1 MKKTI
6 LLSLMASS
14 LLAEDDGVFMSVGYQ
29 IGEAAQMVKNTGE
42 IQKVSNAY
50 ENLNNLLT
58 RYNELK
64 QTASSTNSS
73 TAQAVDNLKESASR
87 LKTTPNTANQAVSSA
102 LSSAVAMWQV
112 IASNLANNSLPT
124 DKYNEIN
131 TISQS
136 LQNTLENKNTA
147 NNNITI
153 ENDYEQL
160 LTQASTIISTL
171 QSQCPGIDGGNGK
184 PWGINASG
192 NACNIFGSTFS
203 AINSMINSAKKAA
216 EQARRTAPEGPNQ
229 QSAFNSMINS
239 AKKAAE
245 QARRTAPEGPNQQS
259 AFTDA
264 DFTKN
269 LNQVSSVIN
278 DTISYLKGD
287 NLATIYNTLQKT
299 PDSKGFHS
307 LVSRSSYSYSL
318 NETKY
323 SEFQTTTKE
332 FGHNPFRSVGLINS
346 QSNNGAMN
354 GVGVQLG
361 YKQFFGKN
369 KFFGIR
375 YYAFFDY
382 NHAYIKSNFFN
393 SASNVFTY
401 GAGSDLLLNF
411 INGGSDKNRKVSFG
425 IFGGIA
431 LAGTTWLNNQSA
443 NLKITNSAYSAKINN
458 TNFQFLFNTGLRLQ
472 GIHHGVELG
481 VKIPTINTNYYSFMG
496 AKLAFRRLYSVYFNY
511 VLAY

>member
-1 MKKTI
+1 
-6 LLSLMASS
+6 MASS
-14 LLAEDDGVFMSVGYQ
+14 LLAENDGVFMSVGYQ
-29 IGEAAQMVKNTGE
+29 IGEAVQQVKNTGE

-64 QTASSTNSS
+64 QTASNTNSS
-73 TAQAVDNLKESASR
+73 TAQAIDNLKESASR
-87 LKTTPNTANQAVSSA
+87 LKTTPNSANQAVSSA

-124 DKYNEIN
+124 NKYNEIN
-131 TISQS
+131 AISQL
-136 LQNTLENKNTA
+136 LQNTLNKN
-147 NNNITI
+147 NNLTI
-153 ENDYEQL
+153 GNDYEHL
-160 LTQASTIISTL
+160 LGQASTIINTL

-192 NACNIFGSTFS
+192 NACNIFGNTFS
-203 AINSMINSAKKAA
+203 AITSMIDSAKKAA
-216 EQARRTAPEGPNQ
+216 ADARRTDPSQPQNQ
-229 QSAFNSMINS
+229 QSAFNN
-239 AKKAAE
+239 
-245 QARRTAPEGPNQQS
+245 
-259 AFTDA
+259 A
-264 DFTKN
+264 DFNKN

-287 NLATIYNTLQKT
+287 NLATIYNALQKT

-318 NETKY
+318 NETQY
-323 SEFQTTTKE
+323 SQFQTTTKE

-443 NLKITNSAYSAKINN
+443 NLKTTTSAYSAKINN

-496 AKLAFRRLYSVYFNY
+496 AKLAYRRLYSVYFNY

>member
-6 LLSLMASS
+6 LLSLMVSS
-14 LLAEDDGVFMSVGYQ
+14 LLAENDGAYMSVGYQ

-64 QTASSTNSS
+64 QTASNTNSS
-73 TAQAVDNLKESASR
+73 TAQAIDNLKESASR
-87 LKTTPNTANQAVSSA
+87 LKTTPNTANQAVSQV

-112 IASNLANNSLPT
+112 IASNLANNSLST
-124 DKYNEIN
+124 SEYNKIN
-131 TISQS
+131 AISQS
-136 LQNTLENKNTA
+136 LQNTLENKN
-147 NNNITI
+147 NNLTI
-153 ENDYEQL
+153 ENDYDHL
-160 LTQASTIISTL
+160 LTQASTIINTL
-171 QSQCPGIDGGNGK
+171 QTQCPGIDGGNGK

-192 NACNIFGSTFS
+192 NACAIFGNTFN
-203 AINSMINSAKKAA
+203 AITSMINSAKKAA
-216 EQARRTAPEGPNQ
+216 EESRRTDPENPN
-229 QSAFNSMINS
+229 
-239 AKKAAE
+239 
-245 QARRTAPEGPNQQS
+245 RPS
-259 AFTDA
+259 AFTNA
-264 DFTKN
+264 DFNKN

-318 NETKY
+318 NETQY
-323 SEFQTTTKE
+323 SQFQTTTKE

-346 QSNNGAMN
+346 QINNGAMN

-496 AKLAFRRLYSVYFNY
+496 AKLAYRRLYSVYLNY

>member
-14 LLAEDDGVFMSVGYQ
+14 LFAENDGVFMSVGYQ

-64 QTASSTNSS
+64 QTASNTNSS
-73 TAQAVDNLKESASR
+73 TTQAIDNLKESASR

-102 LSSAVAMWQV
+102 ISSAVGMWQV
-112 IASNLANNSLPT
+112 IASNLANNSLPASEYE
-124 DKYNEIN
+124 KIN
-131 TISQS
+131 AISQL
-136 LQNTLENKNTA
+136 LQNTLENKN
-147 NNNITI
+147 NDLTI
-153 ENDYEQL
+153 GNDYDQL
-160 LTQASTIISTL
+160 LGQANTIISTL

-192 NACNIFGSTFS
+192 NACNIFGNTFNT
-203 AINSMINSAKKAA
+203 INSMIDSAKKAA
-216 EQARRTAPEGPNQ
+216 AESRRTNDPSQGANQ
-229 QSAFNSMINS
+229 QSVFNN
-239 AKKAAE
+239 
-245 QARRTAPEGPNQQS
+245 
-259 AFTDA
+259 A
-264 DFTKN
+264 DFNKN

-278 DTISYLKGD
+278 DTISYLKGE

-299 PDSKGFHS
+299 PGSKGFQG

-318 NETKY
+318 NETQY
-323 SEFQTTTKE
+323 SQFQTTTKE

-346 QSNNGAMN
+346 QSNNGVMN

-411 INGGSDKNRKVSFG
+411 INGGSNQNRKVSFG

-431 LAGTTWLNNQSA
+431 LAGTTMA
-443 NLKITNSAYSAKINN
+443 
-458 TNFQFLFNTGLRLQ
+458 
-472 GIHHGVELG
+472 
-481 VKIPTINTNYYSFMG
+481 
-496 AKLAFRRLYSVYFNY
+496 
-511 VLAY
+511 

>member
-14 LLAEDDGVFMSVGYQ
+14 LFAEDDGAYMSVGYQ

-64 QTASSTNSS
+64 QTASNTDSS
-73 TAQAVDNLKESASR
+73 TTQAIDNLKESAGR

-112 IASNLANNSLPT
+112 IASNLANGTLPT
-124 DKYNEIN
+124 DKYNQIN
-131 TISQS
+131 AISQL
-136 LQNTLENKNTA
+136 LQNTLENKN
-147 NNNITI
+147 NELTI
-153 ENDYEQL
+153 GNDYEHL
-160 LTQASTIISTL
+160 LGQASTIINTL

-192 NACNIFGSTFS
+192 NACNIFGNTFS
-203 AINSMINSAKKAA
+203 AITSMIDSAKKAA
-216 EQARRTAPEGPNQ
+216 AESRRTNDPSQGA
-229 QSAFNSMINS
+229 
-239 AKKAAE
+239 
-245 QARRTAPEGPNQQS
+245 NQQS
-259 AFTDA
+259 AFTNA
-264 DFTKN
+264 DFNKN

-278 DTISYLKGD
+278 DTISYLKGE

-299 PDSKGFHS
+299 PGSKGFQS

-332 FGHNPFRSVGLINS
+332 FGNNPFRSVGLINS

-401 GAGSDLLLNF
+401 GAGSDLLLNL
-411 INGGSDKNRKVSFG
+411 INGGSDKNRKISFG

>member
-14 LLAEDDGVFMSVGYQ
+14 LLAENDGVFMSVGYQ
-29 IGEAAQMVKNTGE
+29 IGEAVQQVKNTGE

-64 QTASSTNSS
+64 QTASNTDSS
-73 TAQAVDNLKESASR
+73 TTQAIDNLKESASR
-87 LKTTPNTANQAVSSA
+87 LKTTPNSANQAVSSA
-102 LSSAVAMWQV
+102 LSSAVGMWQV
-112 IASNLANNSLPT
+112 IASNLANNSLST
-124 DKYNEIN
+124 SEYDKIN
-131 TISQS
+131 AISQL
-136 LQNTLENKNTA
+136 LQNTLNKN
-147 NNNITI
+147 NELTI
-153 ENDYEQL
+153 DNDYDQL
-160 LTQASTIISTL
+160 LTQASAIINTL

-192 NACNIFGSTFS
+192 NACAIFGNTFN
-203 AINSMINSAKKAA
+203 AINSMISSAKKAA
-216 EQARRTAPEGPNQ
+216 AEARRTALESPSQP
-229 QSAFNSMINS
+229 
-239 AKKAAE
+239 
-245 QARRTAPEGPNQQS
+245 S
-259 AFTDA
+259 AFTNA
-264 DFTKN
+264 DFNKN

-299 PDSKGFHS
+299 PDSKGFQS

-318 NETKY
+318 NETQY
-323 SEFQTTTKE
+323 SQFQTTTKE

-346 QSNNGAMN
+346 QINNGAMN

-431 LAGTTWLNNQSA
+431 LAGTTWLNSQLV
-443 NLKITNSAYSAKINN
+443 NLKTTTSIYNAKINN

-496 AKLAFRRLYSVYFNY
+496 AKLAYRRLYSVYFNY

>member
-6 LLSLMASS
+6 LLPLMASS
-14 LLAEDDGVFMSVGYQ
+14 LLAENDGVFMSVGYQ
-29 IGEAAQMVKNTGE
+29 IGEAVQQVKNTGE

-64 QTASSTNSS
+64 QTASNTDSS
-73 TAQAVDNLKESASR
+73 TAQAINNLKESASR
-87 LKTTPNTANQAVSSA
+87 LKTTPNSANQAVSSA

-124 DKYNEIN
+124 SEYEKLKA
-131 TISQS
+131 TSQL
-136 LQNTLENKNTA
+136 LQNTLENKN
-147 NNNITI
+147 NNLTI
-153 ENDYEQL
+153 GNDYEHL
-160 LTQASTIISTL
+160 LGQASTIINTL

-192 NACNIFGSTFS
+192 NACTIFGSTFS
-203 AINSMINSAKKAA
+203 AITSMIDSAKKAA
-216 EQARRTAPEGPNQ
+216 AQSRRNDPENPNQ
-229 QSAFNSMINS
+229 
-239 AKKAAE
+239 
-245 QARRTAPEGPNQQS
+245 PNT
-259 AFTDA
+259 FTDA
-264 DFTKN
+264 DFNKN

-287 NLATIYNTLQKT
+287 NLETIYNTLQKT
-299 PDSKGFHS
+299 PNSKGFHS

-318 NETKY
+318 NQTQY

-411 INGGSDKNRKVSFG
+411 INGGSNQNRKISFG

-431 LAGTTWLNNQSA
+431 LAGTTWLNSQFV
-443 NLKITNSAYSAKINN
+443 NLKTTTSIYNAKINN

-496 AKLAFRRLYSVYFNY
+496 AKLAYRRLYSVYLNY

>member
-14 LLAEDDGVFMSVGYQ
+14 LFAEDDGAYMSVGYQ

-64 QTASSTNSS
+64 QTASNTNSS
-73 TAQAVDNLKESASR
+73 TAQAIDNLKESASR
-87 LKTTPNTANQAVSSA
+87 LKTTPNSTNQAVSSA
-102 LSSAVAMWQV
+102 LSSAVGMWQV
-112 IASNLANNSLPT
+112 IASNLASGTLPT
-124 DKYNEIN
+124 NEYDKIN
-131 TISQS
+131 AISQL
-136 LQNTLENKNTA
+136 LQNTLENKN
-147 NNNITI
+147 NDLKI
-153 ENDYEQL
+153 ENDYEHL
-160 LTQASTIISTL
+160 LTQASTIINTL
-171 QSQCPGIDGGNGK
+171 QTQCPGIDGGNGK

-192 NACNIFGSTFS
+192 NACAIFGNTFN
-203 AINSMINSAKKAA
+203 AINSMIDSAKKAA
-216 EQARRTAPEGPNQ
+216 ADARRTSPENPNQ
-229 QSAFNSMINS
+229 
-239 AKKAAE
+239 
-245 QARRTAPEGPNQQS
+245 PN
-259 AFTDA
+259 AFTNA
-264 DFTKN
+264 DFNKN

-287 NLATIYNTLQKT
+287 NLETIYNTLQKT

-318 NETKY
+318 NETQY
-323 SEFQTTTKE
+323 SQFQTTTKE

-431 LAGTTWLNNQSA
+431 LAGTTWLNSQLV
-443 NLKITNSAYSAKINN
+443 NLKTTTSIYNAKINN

-496 AKLAFRRLYSVYFNY
+496 AKLAYRRLYSVYFNY

>member
-64 QTASSTNSS
+64 QTASNTDSS
-73 TAQAVDNLKESASR
+73 TAQAINNLKESANR
-87 LKTTPNTANQAVSSA
+87 LKTTPNTAKEAVSSA

-112 IASNLANNSLPT
+112 IASNLANGTLPT
-124 DKYNEIN
+124 NEYEKIN

-147 NNNITI
+147 NNDTTI
-153 ENDYEQL
+153 ENDYEHL
-160 LTQASTIISTL
+160 LGQANTIISTL

-192 NACNIFGSTFS
+192 NACNIFGNTFS
-203 AINSMINSAKKAA
+203 AINSMIDSAKKAA
-216 EQARRTAPEGPNQ
+216 EQFRRTDPKHPNQ
-229 QSAFNSMINS
+229 SNTFTNTSFN
-239 AKKAAE
+239 
-245 QARRTAPEGPNQQS
+245 
-259 AFTDA
+259 
-264 DFTKN
+264 KN

-278 DTISYLKGD
+278 DTISYLKGE

-299 PDSKGFHS
+299 PGSKGFQS

-332 FGHNPFRSVGLINS
+332 FGNNPFRSVGLINS

-411 INGGSDKNRKVSFG
+411 INGGSDKNRKISFG

-443 NLKITNSAYSAKINN
+443 NLKITNSDYSAKINN

>member
-29 IGEAAQMVKNTGE
+29 IGEVAQMVKNTGE

-64 QTASSTNSS
+64 QTASRTDSS
-73 TAQAVDNLKESASR
+73 TAQAIDNLKESANR
-87 LKTTPNTANQAVSSA
+87 LKTTPNTANQAVYSV

-112 IASNLANNSLPT
+112 IASNLANGTLPT

-136 LQNTLENKNTA
+136 LQNTLEDKNTA
-147 NNNITI
+147 NNNTTI
-153 ENDYEQL
+153 ENDYEHL
-160 LTQASTIISTL
+160 LGQASTIISTL

-192 NACNIFGSTFS
+192 NACNIFGNTFN
-203 AINSMINSAKKAA
+203 AINSMIDSTKKAA
-216 EQARRTAPEGPNQ
+216 AQSRRTDPSQPNQ
-229 QSAFNSMINS
+229 
-239 AKKAAE
+239 
-245 QARRTAPEGPNQQS
+245 PNT
-259 AFTDA
+259 FTDTN
-264 DFTKN
+264 FNKN

-278 DTISYLKGD
+278 DTISYLKGE
-287 NLATIYNTLQKT
+287 NLETIYNTLQKT
-299 PDSKGFHS
+299 PGSKGFQS

-318 NETKY
+318 NETQY

-332 FGHNPFRSVGLINS
+332 FGNNPFRSVGLINS

-411 INGGSDKNRKVSFG
+411 INGGSDKNRKISFG

-431 LAGTTWLNNQSA
+431 LAGTTWLNSQSA

>member
-14 LLAEDDGVFMSVGYQ
+14 LLAENDGVFMSVGYQ
-29 IGEAAQMVKNTGE
+29 IGEAVQQVKNTGE

-64 QTASSTNSS
+64 QTASNTDSS
-73 TAQAVDNLKESASR
+73 TTQAINNLKESASR
-87 LKTTPNTANQAVSSA
+87 LKTTPNNANQAVSQA

-112 IASNLANNSLPT
+112 IASNLANNSLST
-124 DKYNEIN
+124 SEYDKIN
-131 TISQS
+131 AISQL
-136 LQNTLENKNTA
+136 LQNTLENKN
-147 NNNITI
+147 NNLTI
-153 ENDYEQL
+153 ENDYDQL

-192 NACNIFGSTFS
+192 NACAIFGNTFN
-203 AINSMINSAKKAA
+203 AITSMIDSAKKAA
-216 EQARRTAPEGPNQ
+216 ADARRTAPEAPNQ
-229 QSAFNSMINS
+229 QSAFNN
-239 AKKAAE
+239 
-245 QARRTAPEGPNQQS
+245 
-259 AFTDA
+259 A
-264 DFTKN
+264 DFNKN

-287 NLATIYNTLQKT
+287 NLETIYNTLQKT
-299 PDSKGFHS
+299 PNSKGFQS

-318 NETKY
+318 NETQY
-323 SEFQTTTKE
+323 SQFQTTTKE

-375 YYAFFDY
+375 YYGFFDY
-382 NHAYIKSNFFN
+382 NYAYIKSNFFN

-411 INGGSDKNRKVSFG
+411 INGGSDRNRKVSFG

-431 LAGTTWLNNQSA
+431 LAGTTWLNSQLV
-443 NLKITNSAYSAKINN
+443 NLKTTTSIYNAKINN

-496 AKLAFRRLYSVYFNY
+496 AKLAYRRLYSVYFNY

>member
-64 QTASSTNSS
+64 QTASNTNSS
-73 TAQAVDNLKESASR
+73 TAQAIGNLKESANR

-124 DKYNEIN
+124 SEYDKIK

-147 NNNITI
+147 NNNTTI
-153 ENDYEQL
+153 ENDYDQL
-160 LTQASTIISTL
+160 LTQASTIINTL

-192 NACNIFGSTFS
+192 NACNIFGNTFN
-203 AINSMINSAKKAA
+203 AITSMIDSAKKAA
-216 EQARRTAPEGPNQ
+216 EQFRRTDPNQ
-229 QSAFNSMINS
+229 
-239 AKKAAE
+239 
-245 QARRTAPEGPNQQS
+245 PNT
-259 AFTDA
+259 FTNA
-264 DFTKN
+264 DFNKN

-278 DTISYLKGD
+278 DTISYLKGE

-299 PDSKGFHS
+299 PGSKGFQS

-318 NETKY
+318 NETQY

-332 FGHNPFRSVGLINS
+332 FGNNPFRSVGLINS

-411 INGGSDKNRKVSFG
+411 INGGSDKNRKISFG

-431 LAGTTWLNNQSA
+431 LAGTTWLNSQFV
-443 NLKITNSAYSAKINN
+443 NLKTTTSIYSAKINN

>member
-14 LLAEDDGVFMSVGYQ
+14 LLAENDGVFMSVGYQ
-29 IGEAAQMVKNTGE
+29 IGEAVQQVKNTGE

-64 QTASSTNSS
+64 QTASNTNSS
-73 TAQAVDNLKESASR
+73 TAQAINNLKESASR
-87 LKTTPNTANQAVSSA
+87 LKTTPNSANQAVSSA
-102 LSSAVAMWQV
+102 LSSAVGMWQV
-112 IASNLANNSLPT
+112 IASNLANNSLST
-124 DKYNEIN
+124 SEYNKIN
-131 TISQS
+131 AISQL
-136 LQNTLENKNTA
+136 LQNTLENKN
-147 NNNITI
+147 NDLKI
-153 ENDYEQL
+153 ENDYEHL

-192 NACNIFGSTFS
+192 NACAIFGSTFN
-203 AINSMINSAKKAA
+203 AITSMIDSAKKAA
-216 EQARRTAPEGPNQ
+216 EQFRRTDPSQPQ
-229 QSAFNSMINS
+229 
-239 AKKAAE
+239 
-245 QARRTAPEGPNQQS
+245 NQQS
-259 AFTDA
+259 AFTNA

-318 NETKY
+318 NETQY

-431 LAGTTWLNNQSA
+431 LAGTTWLNNQST

>member
-14 LLAEDDGVFMSVGYQ
+14 LLAENDGVFMSVGYQ
-29 IGEAAQMVKNTGE
+29 IGEAVQMVKNTGE

-64 QTASSTNSS
+64 QTASNTNSS
-73 TAQAVDNLKESASR
+73 TAQAINNLKESASR
-87 LKTTPNTANQAVSSA
+87 LKTTPNSANQAVSSA
-102 LSSAVAMWQV
+102 LSSAVGMWQV
-112 IASNLANNSLPT
+112 VASNLANGTLST
-124 DKYNEIN
+124 SEYDKIN
-131 TISQS
+131 AISQV
-136 LQNTLENKNTA
+136 LQNTLENKN
-147 NNNITI
+147 NELTI
-153 ENDYEQL
+153 GNDYEHL
-160 LTQASTIISTL
+160 LTQASTIITIL

-192 NACNIFGSTFS
+192 NACNIFGNTFN
-203 AINSMINSAKKAA
+203 AITSMIDSAKKAA

-229 QSAFNSMINS
+229 
-239 AKKAAE
+239 
-245 QARRTAPEGPNQQS
+245 PS
-259 AFTDA
+259 AFTNA

-299 PDSKGFHS
+299 PDSKGFQS

-318 NETKY
+318 NETQY
-323 SEFQTTTKE
+323 SQFQTTTKE

-346 QSNNGAMN
+346 QINNGAMN

-411 INGGSDKNRKVSFG
+411 INGGSDKNRKISFG

-431 LAGTTWLNNQSA
+431 LAGTTWLNSQFM
-443 NLKITNSAYSAKINN
+443 NLKTTTSIYNAKINN

-472 GIHHGVELG
+472 GIHHGIELG

-496 AKLAFRRLYSVYFNY
+496 AKLAYRRLYSVYFNY

>member
-6 LLSLMASS
+6 LLSLVASS
-14 LLAEDDGVFMSVGYQ
+14 LFAENDGVFMSVGYQ

-42 IQKVSNAY
+42 IQKLSDTY
-50 ENLNNLLT
+50 ENLDNLLT

-64 QTASSTNSS
+64 QTATNTDSST
-73 TAQAVDNLKESASR
+73 TQAINNLKQSADR

-102 LSSAVAMWQV
+102 LSSAVGMWQV
-112 IASNLANNSLPT
+112 IAPNLANGTLPT
-124 DKYNEIN
+124 NEYNKIN
-131 TISQS
+131 AISQL
-136 LQNTLENKNTA
+136 LQNTLENKN
-147 NNNITI
+147 NELTI
-153 ENDYEQL
+153 GNDYDQL

-171 QSQCPGIDGGNGK
+171 QSQCPGVDGGNGT

-192 NACNIFGSTFS
+192 NACNIFGNTFN
-203 AINSMINSAKKAA
+203 AITSMINSAKEAA
-216 EQARRTAPEGPNQ
+216 AKARRENPENPNQ
-229 QSAFNSMINS
+229 QSTAIN
-239 AKKAAE
+239 
-245 QARRTAPEGPNQQS
+245 
-259 AFTDA
+259 A

-287 NLATIYNTLQKT
+287 NLETIYNTIQKT
-299 PDSKGFHS
+299 PNSKGFQS

-318 NETKY
+318 NETQY
-323 SEFQTTTKE
+323 SQFQTTTKE

-346 QSNNGAMN
+346 QINNGAMN

-411 INGGSDKNRKVSFG
+411 INGGSDRNRKVSFG

-431 LAGTTWLNNQSA
+431 LAGTTWLNSQFM
-443 NLKITNSAYSAKINN
+443 NLKTTTSAYNAKINN

-472 GIHHGVELG
+472 GIHHGIELG
-481 VKIPTINTNYYSFMG
+481 VKIPTINTNYYSFLG
-496 AKLAFRRLYSVYFNY
+496 AKLAYRRLYSVYFNY

>member
-58 RYNELK
+58 RYNKLK
-64 QTASSTNSS
+64 QTASNTDSS
-73 TAQAVDNLKESASR
+73 TAQAIDNLKESASR
-87 LKTTPNTANQAVSSA
+87 LKTTPNSANQAVSSA

-112 IASNLANNSLPT
+112 IASNLANGTLPT

-147 NNNITI
+147 NNNTTI
-153 ENDYEQL
+153 ENDYDQL
-160 LTQASTIISTL
+160 LTQASTIINTL

-192 NACNIFGSTFS
+192 NACNIFGNTFN
-203 AINSMINSAKKAA
+203 AINSMIDSAKKAA
-216 EQARRTAPEGPNQ
+216 AQSRRTDPSQPNQ
-229 QSAFNSMINS
+229 
-239 AKKAAE
+239 
-245 QARRTAPEGPNQQS
+245 PNT
-259 AFTDA
+259 FTDTN
-264 DFTKN
+264 FTKN

-278 DTISYLKGD
+278 DTISYLKGE

-299 PDSKGFHS
+299 PGSKGFQS

-318 NETKY
+318 NETQY

-361 YKQFFGKN
+361 YKQFFGQN

-411 INGGSDKNRKVSFG
+411 INGGSNQNRKISFG

-431 LAGTTWLNNQSA
+431 LAGTTWLNSQFV
-443 NLKITNSAYSAKINN
+443 NLKTTTSIYNAKINN

>member
-6 LLSLMASS
+6 LLSLMVSS

-64 QTASSTNSS
+64 QTASNTNSS
-73 TAQAVDNLKESASR
+73 TAQAIDNLKESANR

-112 IASNLANNSLPT
+112 IASNLANGTLPT
-124 DKYNEIN
+124 SEYEKLKA
-131 TISQS
+131 TSQL
-136 LQNTLENKNTA
+136 LQNTLENKN
-147 NNNITI
+147 NELTI
-153 ENDYEQL
+153 GNDYDQL
-160 LTQASTIISTL
+160 LTQASTIINTL
-171 QSQCPGIDGGNGK
+171 QSQCPKIDGGNGK

-192 NACNIFGSTFS
+192 NACNIFGNTFS
-203 AINSMINSAKKAA
+203 AITSMINSAKKTA
-216 EQARRTAPEGPNQ
+216 EQSRRTDPEKPNQ
-229 QSAFNSMINS
+229 
-239 AKKAAE
+239 
-245 QARRTAPEGPNQQS
+245 PNT
-259 AFTDA
+259 FTDA
-264 DFTKN
+264 DFNKN
-269 LNQVSSVIN
+269 LNQVSSVIEK
-278 DTISYLKGD
+278 TISYLKGE
-287 NLATIYNTLQKT
+287 NLETIYNTLQKT
-299 PDSKGFHS
+299 PGSKGFQS

-318 NETKY
+318 NETQY
-323 SEFQTTTKE
+323 SQFQTTTKE

-411 INGGSDKNRKVSFG
+411 INGGSNQNRKVSFG

-431 LAGTTWLNNQSA
+431 LAGTTWLNSQFM
-443 NLKITNSAYSAKINN
+443 NLKTTTSIYNAKINN

>member
-6 LLSLMASS
+6 LLPLMASS
-14 LLAEDDGVFMSVGYQ
+14 LLAENDGVFMSVGYQ

-73 TAQAVDNLKESASR
+73 TAQAIDNLKESASR
-87 LKTTPNTANQAVSSA
+87 LKTTPNSANQAVSSA
-102 LSSAVAMWQV
+102 LSSAVGMWQV
-112 IASNLANNSLPT
+112 IASNLANNSLSSSEYE
-124 DKYNEIN
+124 KLNA
-131 TISQS
+131 ISQL
-136 LQNTLENKNTA
+136 LQNTLENKN
-147 NNNITI
+147 NNLTI
-153 ENDYEQL
+153 ENDYEHL
-160 LTQASTIISTL
+160 LTQASTIINTL

-192 NACNIFGSTFS
+192 NACAIFGNTFS
-203 AINSMINSAKKAA
+203 AINSMIDSAKKAA
-216 EQARRTAPEGPNQ
+216 AQSRRTDPSQSTNQPN
-229 QSAFNSMINS
+229 
-239 AKKAAE
+239 
-245 QARRTAPEGPNQQS
+245 
-259 AFTDA
+259 AFTNA
-264 DFTKN
+264 DFNKN

-287 NLATIYNTLQKT
+287 NLATIYNTIQKT
-299 PDSKGFHS
+299 PGSKGLQS

-318 NETKY
+318 NETQY
-323 SEFQTTTKE
+323 SQFQTTTKE

-346 QSNNGAMN
+346 QSDNGAMN

-382 NHAYIKSNFFN
+382 NHAYIKSDFFN

-431 LAGTTWLNNQSA
+431 LAGTTWLNSQFV
-443 NLKITNSAYSAKINN
+443 NLKTTTSIYNAKINN

-472 GIHHGVELG
+472 GIHHGIELG

-496 AKLAFRRLYSVYFNY
+496 AKLAYRRLYSVYFNY

>member
-6 LLSLMASS
+6 LLSLMVSS
-14 LLAEDDGVFMSVGYQ
+14 LLAENDGVFMSVGYQ
-29 IGEAAQMVKNTGE
+29 IGEAVQQVKNTGE

-64 QTASSTNSS
+64 QTASNTNSS
-73 TAQAVDNLKESASR
+73 TAQAIDNLKESASR
-87 LKTTPNTANQAVSSA
+87 LKTTPNSANQAVSSA

-112 IASNLANNSLPT
+112 IASNLASGTLPT

-131 TISQS
+131 AISQL
-136 LQNTLENKNTA
+136 LQNTLNKN
-147 NNNITI
+147 NDLTI
-153 ENDYEQL
+153 ANDYDQL
-160 LTQASTIISTL
+160 LTQASTIINTL

-184 PWGINASG
+184 PWGINANG
-192 NACNIFGSTFS
+192 NACNIFGNTFN
-203 AINSMINSAKKAA
+203 AITSMIDSAKKAA
-216 EQARRTAPEGPNQ
+216 AQARRTAPESPNQ
-229 QSAFNSMINS
+229 
-239 AKKAAE
+239 
-245 QARRTAPEGPNQQS
+245 PS
-259 AFTDA
+259 AFTNA

-318 NETKY
+318 NETQY

-425 IFGGIA
+425 IFGGIS

-496 AKLAFRRLYSVYFNY
+496 AKLAYRRLYSVYFNY

>member
-6 LLSLMASS
+6 LLSLMISS
-14 LLAEDDGVFMSVGYQ
+14 LFAEDDGAYMSVGYQ

-64 QTASSTNSS
+64 QTATNTDSS
-73 TAQAVDNLKESASR
+73 TAQAINNLKQSADR

-102 LSSAVAMWQV
+102 LSSAVGMWQV
-112 IASNLANNSLPT
+112 IASNLANGTLST
-124 DKYNEIN
+124 SEYDKIN
-131 TISQS
+131 AISQL
-136 LQNTLENKNTA
+136 LQNTLENKN
-147 NNNITI
+147 NDLTI
-153 ENDYEQL
+153 GNDYEHL
-160 LTQASTIISTL
+160 LSQASTIITTL
-171 QSQCPGIDGGNGK
+171 QSQCPGVDGGNGT

-192 NACNIFGSTFS
+192 NACNIFGNTFN
-203 AINSMINSAKKAA
+203 AINSMINSAKEAA
-216 EQARRTAPEGPNQ
+216 AKARRNNPENPNQ
-229 QSAFNSMINS
+229 QSAAIN
-239 AKKAAE
+239 
-245 QARRTAPEGPNQQS
+245 
-259 AFTDA
+259 A

-287 NLATIYNTLQKT
+287 NLETIYNTIQKT
-299 PDSKGFHS
+299 PNSKGFQS

-318 NETKY
+318 NETQY
-323 SEFQTTTKE
+323 SQFQTTTKE

-375 YYAFFDY
+375 YYGFFDY
-382 NHAYIKSNFFN
+382 NYAYIKSNFFN

-411 INGGSDKNRKVSFG
+411 INGGSDRNRKVSFG

-472 GIHHGVELG
+472 GIHHGIELG

-496 AKLAFRRLYSVYFNY
+496 AKLAYRRLYSLYLNY

>member
-14 LLAEDDGVFMSVGYQ
+14 LLAENDGVFMSVGYQ

-64 QTASSTNSS
+64 QTASNTNSS
-73 TAQAVDNLKESASR
+73 TAQAINNLKESANR
-87 LKTTPNTANQAVSSA
+87 LKTTPNSANQAVSSA

-112 IASNLANNSLPT
+112 IASNLASGTLPT
-124 DKYNEIN
+124 SEYEKLKA
-131 TISQS
+131 TSQL

-147 NNNITI
+147 NNNTTI
-153 ENDYEQL
+153 ENDYEYL
-160 LTQASTIISTL
+160 LTQASTIINTL

-192 NACNIFGSTFS
+192 NACNIFGNTFS
-203 AINSMINSAKKAA
+203 AITSMIDSAKKAA
-216 EQARRTAPEGPNQ
+216 EQSRRTDPNQ
-229 QSAFNSMINS
+229 
-239 AKKAAE
+239 
-245 QARRTAPEGPNQQS
+245 PNT
-259 AFTDA
+259 FTDA
-264 DFTKN
+264 DFNKN

-278 DTISYLKGD
+278 DTISYLKGE

-299 PDSKGFHS
+299 PGSKGFQS

-318 NETKY
+318 NETQY

-332 FGHNPFRSVGLINS
+332 FGNNPFRSVGLINS

-411 INGGSDKNRKVSFG
+411 INGGSNQNRKISFG

-431 LAGTTWLNNQSA
+431 LAGTTWLNSQFV
-443 NLKITNSAYSAKINN
+443 NLKTTTSIYNAKINN

-496 AKLAFRRLYSVYFNY
+496 AKLAYRRLYSVYFNY

>member
-14 LLAEDDGVFMSVGYQ
+14 LFAEDDGTFMSVGYQ

-64 QTASSTNSS
+64 QTASNTDSS
-73 TAQAVDNLKESASR
+73 TAQAIDNLKESASR

-102 LSSAVAMWQV
+102 LSSAVGMWQV
-112 IASNLANNSLPT
+112 IASNLASGTLPT
-124 DKYNEIN
+124 DKYNQIN
-131 TISQS
+131 AISQL
-136 LQNTLENKNTA
+136 LQNTLNKN
-147 NNNITI
+147 NELKI
-153 ENDYEQL
+153 ENDYDQL
-160 LTQASTIISTL
+160 LTQASTIINTL

-203 AINSMINSAKKAA
+203 AITSMIDSAKKAA
-216 EQARRTAPEGPNQ
+216 AEARRTDPESPNQ
-229 QSAFNSMINS
+229 
-239 AKKAAE
+239 
-245 QARRTAPEGPNQQS
+245 PS
-259 AFTDA
+259 AFTNA
-264 DFTKN
+264 DFNKN

-287 NLATIYNTLQKT
+287 NLETIYNTIQKT
-299 PDSKGFHS
+299 PNSKGFQS

-318 NETKY
+318 NETQY
-323 SEFQTTTKE
+323 SQFQTTTKE

-375 YYAFFDY
+375 YYGFFDY
-382 NHAYIKSNFFN
+382 NYAYIKSNFFN

-472 GIHHGVELG
+472 GIHHGIELG

-496 AKLAFRRLYSVYFNY
+496 AKLAYRRLYSLYLNY

>member
-6 LLSLMASS
+6 LLSLMVSS

-29 IGEAAQMVKNTGE
+29 IGEAVQQVKNTGE

-64 QTASSTNSS
+64 QTASNTDSS
-73 TAQAVDNLKESASR
+73 TAQAIDNLKESANR
-87 LKTTPNTANQAVSSA
+87 LKTTPNSANQAVSSA

-112 IASNLANNSLPT
+112 IASNLASGTLPT
-124 DKYNEIN
+124 NKYNEIN
-131 TISQS
+131 AISQL
-136 LQNTLENKNTA
+136 LQNTLENKN
-147 NNNITI
+147 NDLTI
-153 ENDYEQL
+153 GNDYEHL
-160 LTQASTIISTL
+160 LGQASTIINTL

-192 NACNIFGSTFS
+192 NACNIFGNTFS
-203 AINSMINSAKKAA
+203 AITSMIDSAKKAA
-216 EQARRTAPEGPNQ
+216 AEARRT
-229 QSAFNSMINS
+229 S
-239 AKKAAE
+239 
-245 QARRTAPEGPNQQS
+245 PEGPNQQS

-299 PDSKGFHS
+299 PGSKGFQS

-318 NETKY
+318 NETQY

-332 FGHNPFRSVGLINS
+332 FGNNPFRSVGLINS
-346 QSNNGAMN
+346 QINNGAMN

-411 INGGSDKNRKVSFG
+411 INGGSDKNRKISFG

-431 LAGTTWLNNQSA
+431 LAGTT
-443 NLKITNSAYSAKINN
+443 
-458 TNFQFLFNTGLRLQ
+458 
-472 GIHHGVELG
+472 
-481 VKIPTINTNYYSFMG
+481 
-496 AKLAFRRLYSVYFNY
+496 
-511 VLAY
+511 

>member
-6 LLSLMASS
+6 LLSLMISS
-14 LLAEDDGVFMSVGYQ
+14 LFAEDDGAYMSVGYQ

-64 QTASSTNSS
+64 QTDTNTNSS
-73 TAQAVDNLKESASR
+73 TAQAIDNLKESASR

-102 LSSAVAMWQV
+102 LSSAVGMWQV
-112 IASNLANNSLPT
+112 IASNLASGTLPT

-131 TISQS
+131 AISQL
-136 LQNTLENKNTA
+136 LQNTLENKN
-147 NNNITI
+147 NDLKV
-153 ENDYEQL
+153 ENDYEHL
-160 LTQASTIISTL
+160 LTQASTIINTL

-192 NACNIFGSTFS
+192 NACTIFGNTFS
-203 AINSMINSAKKAA
+203 AITSMIDSAKKAA
-216 EQARRTAPEGPNQ
+216 ADARRTDPENPNQ
-229 QSAFNSMINS
+229 QN
-239 AKKAAE
+239 
-245 QARRTAPEGPNQQS
+245 
-259 AFTDA
+259 AFTNA
-264 DFTKN
+264 DFNKN

-287 NLATIYNTLQKT
+287 NLATIYNTIQKT
-299 PDSKGFHS
+299 PNSKGFQS

-318 NETKY
+318 NETQY
-323 SEFQTTTKE
+323 SQFQTTTKE

-375 YYAFFDY
+375 YYGFFDY
-382 NHAYIKSNFFN
+382 NYAYIKSNFFN

-443 NLKITNSAYSAKINN
+443 NLKTTTSIYNAKINN

>member
-14 LLAEDDGVFMSVGYQ
+14 LLAENDGVFMSVGYQ
-29 IGEAAQMVKNTGE
+29 IGEAVQQVKNTGE

-64 QTASSTNSS
+64 QTATNTDSS
-73 TAQAVDNLKESASR
+73 TAQAIDNLKESASR

-102 LSSAVAMWQV
+102 LSSAVGMWQV
-112 IASNLANNSLPT
+112 IASNLANNSLST
-124 DKYNEIN
+124 SEYDKIN
-131 TISQS
+131 AISQL
-136 LQNTLENKNTA
+136 LQNTLENKN
-147 NNNITI
+147 NDLKV
-153 ENDYEQL
+153 ENDYEHL
-160 LTQASTIISTL
+160 LGQASTIINTL

-192 NACNIFGSTFS
+192 NACNIFGNTFS
-203 AINSMINSAKKAA
+203 AITSMIDSAKEAA
-216 EQARRTAPEGPNQ
+216 KQARRTSPENPNQ
-229 QSAFNSMINS
+229 QN
-239 AKKAAE
+239 
-245 QARRTAPEGPNQQS
+245 
-259 AFTDA
+259 AFTNA
-264 DFTKN
+264 DFNKN

-287 NLATIYNTLQKT
+287 NLETIYNTLQKT

-318 NETKY
+318 NETQY
-323 SEFQTTTKE
+323 SQFQTTTKE

-346 QSNNGAMN
+346 QINNGAMN

-431 LAGTTWLNNQSA
+431 LAGTTWLNSQLV
-443 NLKITNSAYSAKINN
+443 NLKTTTSIYNAKINN

-496 AKLAFRRLYSVYFNY
+496 AKLAYRRLYSVYFNY

>member
-64 QTASSTNSS
+64 QTASNTDSS
-73 TAQAVDNLKESASR
+73 TAQAINNLKESANR

-102 LSSAVAMWQV
+102 LSSAVGMWQV
-112 IASNLANNSLPT
+112 IASNLANGTLSASE
-124 DKYNEIN
+124 YNKIN
-131 TISQS
+131 TISQL
-136 LQNTLENKNTA
+136 LQNTLKNENNEL
-147 NNNITI
+147 TI
-153 ENDYEQL
+153 GNDYDHL
-160 LTQASTIISTL
+160 LGQAKTIISTL

-192 NACNIFGSTFS
+192 NACNIFGNTFS
-203 AINSMINSAKKAA
+203 AITSMINSAKEAA
-216 EQARRTAPEGPNQ
+216 AQFRRTDPSQPKNK
-229 QSAFNSMINS
+229 QSAFNN
-239 AKKAAE
+239 
-245 QARRTAPEGPNQQS
+245 
-259 AFTDA
+259 A
-264 DFTKN
+264 DFNKN

-278 DTISYLKGD
+278 DTISYLKGE

-299 PDSKGFHS
+299 PGSKGFQS

-318 NETKY
+318 NETQY

-411 INGGSDKNRKVSFG
+411 INGGSDKNRKISFG

-431 LAGTTWLNNQSA
+431 LAGTTWLNSQSA

>member
-14 LLAEDDGVFMSVGYQ
+14 LLAENDGVFMSVGYQ
-29 IGEAAQMVKNTGE
+29 IGEAVQQVKNTGE

-64 QTASSTNSS
+64 QTASNTNSS
-73 TAQAVDNLKESASR
+73 TTQAIDNLKESASR
-87 LKTTPNTANQAVSSA
+87 LKTTPNSTNQAVSSA
-102 LSSAVAMWQV
+102 LSSAVGMWQV
-112 IASNLANNSLPT
+112 IASNLANGTLPT
-124 DKYNEIN
+124 DKYNQIN
-131 TISQS
+131 AISQL
-136 LQNTLENKNTA
+136 LQNTLENKN
-147 NNNITI
+147 NELTI
-153 ENDYEQL
+153 GNDYEQL
-160 LTQASTIISTL
+160 LTQASTIINTL

-192 NACNIFGSTFS
+192 NACAIFGNTFN
-203 AINSMINSAKKAA
+203 AINSMIDSAKKAA
-216 EQARRTAPEGPNQ
+216 AEARRTSPEGPNQ
-229 QSAFNSMINS
+229 QN
-239 AKKAAE
+239 
-245 QARRTAPEGPNQQS
+245 
-259 AFTDA
+259 AFTNA
-264 DFTKN
+264 DFTNN

-318 NETKY
+318 NETQY
-323 SEFQTTTKE
+323 SQFQTTTKE

-431 LAGTTWLNNQSA
+431 LAGTTWLNSQLV
-443 NLKITNSAYSAKINN
+443 NLKTTTSIYNAKINN

>member
-6 LLSLMASS
+6 LLPLMASS
-14 LLAEDDGVFMSVGYQ
+14 LLAENDGVFMSVGYQ
-29 IGEAAQMVKNTGE
+29 IGEAVQMVKNTGE

-64 QTASSTNSS
+64 QTASNTDSS
-73 TAQAVDNLKESASR
+73 TAQAIDNLKESASR
-87 LKTTPNTANQAVSSA
+87 LKTTPNSANQAVSSA
-102 LSSAVAMWQV
+102 LSSAVGMWQV
-112 IASNLANNSLPT
+112 VASNLANNSLPT
-124 DKYNEIN
+124 SEYNQIN
-131 TISQS
+131 AISQL
-136 LQNTLENKNTA
+136 LQNTLENKN
-147 NNNITI
+147 NDLKI
-153 ENDYEQL
+153 ENDYDQL

-192 NACNIFGSTFS
+192 NACNIFGNTFN

-216 EQARRTAPEGPNQ
+216 AQARRTNPESPNQ
-229 QSAFNSMINS
+229 QN
-239 AKKAAE
+239 
-245 QARRTAPEGPNQQS
+245 
-259 AFTDA
+259 AFTNA
-264 DFTKN
+264 DFNKN

-299 PDSKGFHS
+299 PDSKGFQS
-307 LVSRSSYSYSL
+307 LVSRSSYSYSI
-318 NETKY
+318 NETQY
-323 SEFQTTTKE
+323 SQFQTTTKE

-431 LAGTTWLNNQSA
+431 LAGTTWLNSQLV
-443 NLKITNSAYSAKINN
+443 NLKTTTSIYNAKINN

-496 AKLAFRRLYSVYFNY
+496 AKLAYRRLYSLYLNY

>member
-6 LLSLMASS
+6 LLSLMASF
-14 LLAEDDGVFMSVGYQ
+14 LLAEDDGVFMSMGYQ

-64 QTASSTNSS
+64 QTASNTDSS
-73 TAQAVDNLKESASR
+73 TAQAIDNLKESASR

-112 IASNLANNSLPT
+112 IASNLANGTLPT
-124 DKYNEIN
+124 DEYNKIN
-131 TISQS
+131 TISQL

-147 NNNITI
+147 NNNTTI
-153 ENDYEQL
+153 ENDYDQL
-160 LTQASTIISTL
+160 LTQASTIINTL

-192 NACNIFGSTFS
+192 NACNIFGNTFN
-203 AINSMINSAKKAA
+203 AITSMIDSARKAA
-216 EQARRTAPEGPNQ
+216 AQFRRTDPSQDTNQPN
-229 QSAFNSMINS
+229 
-239 AKKAAE
+239 
-245 QARRTAPEGPNQQS
+245 T
-259 AFTDA
+259 FTDA
-264 DFTKN
+264 DFNKN

-278 DTISYLKGD
+278 DTISYLKGE

-299 PDSKGFHS
+299 PGSKGFQS

-318 NETKY
+318 NETQY

-332 FGHNPFRSVGLINS
+332 FGNNPFRSVGLINS

-401 GAGSDLLLNF
+401 GVGSDLLLNL
-411 INGGSDKNRKVSFG
+411 INGGSNQNRKISFG

-431 LAGTTWLNNQSA
+431 LAGTTWLNSQFV
-443 NLKITNSAYSAKINN
+443 NLKTTTSIYNAKINN

>member
-64 QTASSTNSS
+64 QTASNTNSS
-73 TAQAVDNLKESASR
+73 TAQAIDNLKESASR
-87 LKTTPNTANQAVSSA
+87 LKMTPNSANQAVSSA
-102 LSSAVAMWQV
+102 LSSAVGMWQV
-112 IASNLANNSLPT
+112 IASNLANGTLPT
-124 DKYNEIN
+124 NKYNEIN
-131 TISQS
+131 AISQL
-136 LQNTLENKNTA
+136 LQNTLENKN
-147 NNNITI
+147 NDLDLKI
-153 ENDYEQL
+153 ENDYEHL
-160 LTQASTIISTL
+160 LTQASTIINTL
-171 QSQCPGIDGGNGK
+171 QSQCPRIDGGNGK

-192 NACNIFGSTFS
+192 NACNIFGNTFN
-203 AINSMINSAKKAA
+203 AINSMIDSAKKAA
-216 EQARRTAPEGPNQ
+216 KQFRRTDPSQGTNQ
-229 QSAFNSMINS
+229 NHQNASPVIDDN
-239 AKKAAE
+239 
-245 QARRTAPEGPNQQS
+245 
-259 AFTDA
+259 
-264 DFTKN
+264 FTKN

-278 DTISYLKGD
+278 DTISYLKGE

-299 PDSKGFHS
+299 PGSKRFQS

-318 NETKY
+318 NETQY

-411 INGGSDKNRKVSFG
+411 INGGSDKNRKISFG

>member
-6 LLSLMASS
+6 LLSLMVSP
-14 LLAEDDGVFMSVGYQ
+14 LLAENDGVFMSVGYQ

-42 IQKVSNAY
+42 IQKISNAY

-64 QTASSTNSS
+64 QTASNADSS
-73 TAQAVDNLKESASR
+73 TAQAINNLKESASR

-102 LSSAVAMWQV
+102 LSSAVGMWQV

-131 TISQS
+131 AISQL
-136 LQNTLENKNTA
+136 LQNTLENKN
-147 NNNITI
+147 NNLTI
-153 ENDYEQL
+153 GNDYDHL

-192 NACNIFGSTFS
+192 NACNIFGNTFS
-203 AINSMINSAKKAA
+203 AINSMIDSAKKAA
-216 EQARRTAPEGPNQ
+216 EQFRRTDPSQDTNQ
-229 QSAFNSMINS
+229 NHQNASPVIDDN
-239 AKKAAE
+239 
-245 QARRTAPEGPNQQS
+245 
-259 AFTDA
+259 
-264 DFTKN
+264 FTKN

-299 PDSKGFHS
+299 PNSKGFHS

-318 NETKY
+318 NETQY

-431 LAGTTWLNNQSA
+431 LAGTTWLNSQLV
-443 NLKITNSAYSAKINN
+443 NLKTTTSIYNAKINN

-496 AKLAFRRLYSVYFNY
+496 AKLAYRRLYSVYFNY

>member
-1 MKKTI
+1 
-6 LLSLMASS
+6 
-14 LLAEDDGVFMSVGYQ
+14 MSVGYQ

-64 QTASSTNSS
+64 QTASNTNSS
-73 TAQAVDNLKESASR
+73 TAQAIDNLKESASR
-87 LKTTPNTANQAVSSA
+87 LKTTPNSANQAVSSA

-112 IASNLANNSLPT
+112 IASNLAKNSLST
-124 DKYNEIN
+124 SEYEKLKA
-131 TISQS
+131 TSQL
-136 LQNTLENKNTA
+136 LQNTLENKN
-147 NNNITI
+147 NNLTI
-153 ENDYEQL
+153 GNDYEHL

-171 QSQCPGIDGGNGK
+171 QSQCPGIDEGNGK

-192 NACNIFGSTFS
+192 NACAIFGNTFS
-203 AINSMINSAKKAA
+203 AITSMIDSAKKAA

-229 QSAFNSMINS
+229 
-239 AKKAAE
+239 
-245 QARRTAPEGPNQQS
+245 PS
-259 AFTDA
+259 AFTNA

-287 NLATIYNTLQKT
+287 NLETIYNTLQKT
-299 PDSKGFHS
+299 PGSKGLQS

-318 NETKY
+318 NETQY
-323 SEFQTTTKE
+323 SQFQTTTKE

-346 QSNNGAMN
+346 QSDNGAMN

-382 NHAYIKSNFFN
+382 NHAYIKSNLFN

-431 LAGTTWLNNQSA
+431 LAGTTWLNSQFM
-443 NLKITNSAYSAKINN
+443 NLKTTTSIYNAKINN

-496 AKLAFRRLYSVYFNY
+496 AKLAYRRLYSVYFNY

>member
-14 LLAEDDGVFMSVGYQ
+14 LFAEDDGTYMSVGYQ

-64 QTASSTNSS
+64 QTASNTDSS
-73 TAQAVDNLKESASR
+73 TAQAIDNLKESASR
-87 LKTTPNTANQAVSSA
+87 LKTTPNSANQAVSQA
-102 LSSAVAMWQV
+102 LSSAVGMWQV
-112 IASNLANNSLPT
+112 IASNLANNSLST
-124 DKYNEIN
+124 SEYNKIN
-131 TISQS
+131 AISQL
-136 LQNTLENKNTA
+136 LQNTLENKN
-147 NNNITI
+147 NELTI
-153 ENDYEQL
+153 GNDYEHL
-160 LTQASTIISTL
+160 LGQASTIINTL
-171 QSQCPGIDGGNGK
+171 QTQCPGIDGGNGK

-192 NACNIFGSTFS
+192 NACAIFGNTFN
-203 AINSMINSAKKAA
+203 AINSMIDSAKKAA
-216 EQARRTAPEGPNQ
+216 EQARRTSPESPNQ
-229 QSAFNSMINS
+229 QSM
-239 AKKAAE
+239 
-245 QARRTAPEGPNQQS
+245 
-259 AFTDA
+259 FTNA

-287 NLATIYNTLQKT
+287 NLETIYNTIQKT
-299 PDSKGFHS
+299 PNSKGFHS

-318 NETKY
+318 NETQY
-323 SEFQTTTKE
+323 SQFQTTTKE

-375 YYAFFDY
+375 YYGFFDY
-382 NHAYIKSNFFN
+382 NYAYIKSNFFN

-472 GIHHGVELG
+472 GIHHGIELG

-496 AKLAFRRLYSVYFNY
+496 AKLAYRRLYSLYLNY

>member
-6 LLSLMASS
+6 LLSLIVSS
-14 LLAEDDGVFMSVGYQ
+14 LLAENDGVFMSVGYQ
-29 IGEAAQMVKNTGE
+29 IGEAVQQVKNTGE

-64 QTASSTNSS
+64 QTASNTDSS
-73 TAQAVDNLKESASR
+73 TAQAIDNLKESASR
-87 LKTTPNTANQAVSSA
+87 LKTTPNSTNQAVSSA

-112 IASNLANNSLPT
+112 VASNLANNSLPT
-124 DKYNEIN
+124 SEYNQIN
-131 TISQS
+131 AISQL
-136 LQNTLENKNTA
+136 LQNTLENKN
-147 NNNITI
+147 NDLKI
-153 ENDYEQL
+153 ENDYDQL

-192 NACNIFGSTFS
+192 NACNIFGNTFN

-216 EQARRTAPEGPNQ
+216 AQARRTNPESPNQ
-229 QSAFNSMINS
+229 QN
-239 AKKAAE
+239 
-245 QARRTAPEGPNQQS
+245 

-264 DFTKN
+264 DFNKN

-299 PDSKGFHS
+299 PDSKGFQS
-307 LVSRSSYSYSL
+307 LVSRSSYSYSI
-318 NETKY
+318 NETQY
-323 SEFQTTTKE
+323 SQFQTTTKE

-431 LAGTTWLNNQSA
+431 LAGTTWLNSQLV
-443 NLKITNSAYSAKINN
+443 NLKTTTSIYNAKINN

-496 AKLAFRRLYSVYFNY
+496 AKLAYRRLYSVYFNY

>member
-6 LLSLMASS
+6 LLSLMVSS
-14 LLAEDDGVFMSVGYQ
+14 LLAENDGVFMSVGYQ
-29 IGEAAQMVKNTGE
+29 IGEAVQQVKNTGE

-64 QTASSTNSS
+64 QTASNTNSS
-73 TAQAVDNLKESASR
+73 TAQAIDNLKESASR
-87 LKTTPNTANQAVSSA
+87 LKTTPNSANQAVSSA
-102 LSSAVAMWQV
+102 LSSAVGMWQV
-112 IASNLANNSLPT
+112 IASNLASGTLST
-124 DKYNEIN
+124 SEYDKIN
-131 TISQS
+131 AISQL
-136 LQNTLENKNTA
+136 LQNTLENKN
-147 NNNITI
+147 NDLKI
-153 ENDYEQL
+153 ENDYDQL

-192 NACNIFGSTFS
+192 NACAIFGNTFS
-203 AINSMINSAKKAA
+203 AITSMIDSAKEAA
-216 EQARRTAPEGPNQ
+216 KQARRTDPENPNQ
-229 QSAFNSMINS
+229 
-239 AKKAAE
+239 
-245 QARRTAPEGPNQQS
+245 PN
-259 AFTDA
+259 AFTNA
-264 DFTKN
+264 DFNKN

-318 NETKY
+318 NETQY
-323 SEFQTTTKE
+323 SQFQTTTKE

-346 QSNNGAMN
+346 QINNGAMN

-431 LAGTTWLNNQSA
+431 LAGTTWLNSQLV
-443 NLKITNSAYSAKINN
+443 NLKTTTSIYNAKINN

>member
-1 MKKTI
+1 
-6 LLSLMASS
+6 
-14 LLAEDDGVFMSVGYQ
+14 
-29 IGEAAQMVKNTGE
+29 
-42 IQKVSNAY
+42 
-50 ENLNNLLT
+50 
-58 RYNELK
+58 
-64 QTASSTNSS
+64 
-73 TAQAVDNLKESASR
+73 
-87 LKTTPNTANQAVSSA
+87 
-102 LSSAVAMWQV
+102 MWQV
-112 IASNLANNSLPT
+112 IASNLASGTLPA
-124 DKYNEIN
+124 NEYEKLKA
-131 TISQS
+131 TSQL
-136 LQNTLENKNTA
+136 LQNTLENKN
-147 NNNITI
+147 NNLTI
-153 ENDYEQL
+153 GNDYKHL
-160 LTQASTIISTL
+160 LTQASTIITTL

-192 NACNIFGSTFS
+192 NACNIFGNTFN
-203 AINSMINSAKKAA
+203 AINSMIDSAKKAA
-216 EQARRTAPEGPNQ
+216 EQFRRTDPSQPNQ
-229 QSAFNSMINS
+229 NHQNASPVIDDN
-239 AKKAAE
+239 
-245 QARRTAPEGPNQQS
+245 
-259 AFTDA
+259 
-264 DFTKN
+264 FTKN

-278 DTISYLKGD
+278 DTISYLKGE

-299 PDSKGFHS
+299 PDSKGFQS

-318 NETKY
+318 NETQY

-332 FGHNPFRSVGLINS
+332 FGLNPFRSVGLINS

-361 YKQFFGKN
+361 YKQFFGQN

-411 INGGSDKNRKVSFG
+411 INGGSDKNRKISFG

-431 LAGTTWLNNQSA
+431 LAGTTWLNSQFV
-443 NLKITNSAYSAKINN
+443 NLKTTTSIYNAKINN

>member
-6 LLSLMASS
+6 LLSLMVSP
-14 LLAEDDGVFMSVGYQ
+14 LLAENDGVFMSVGYQ
-29 IGEAAQMVKNTGE
+29 IGEAVQQVKNTGE

-64 QTASSTNSS
+64 QTASSTDSS
-73 TAQAVDNLKESASR
+73 TAQAIDNLKESASR
-87 LKTTPNTANQAVSSA
+87 LKTTPNNANQAVSSA
-102 LSSAVAMWQV
+102 LSSAVGMWQV
-112 IASNLANNSLPT
+112 IASNLANNSLST
-124 DKYNEIN
+124 SEYEKLKA
-131 TISQS
+131 TSQL
-136 LQNTLENKNTA
+136 LQNTLENKS
-147 NNNITI
+147 NNLTI

-160 LTQASTIISTL
+160 LTQAKTIISTL
-171 QSQCPGIDGGNGK
+171 QSQCPSVDGGNGK

-192 NACNIFGSTFS
+192 NACNIFGNTFN
-203 AINSMINSAKKAA
+203 AINSMIDSAKKAA
-216 EQARRTAPEGPNQ
+216 AQFRRTDPSQGANQ
-229 QSAFNSMINS
+229 P
-239 AKKAAE
+239 
-245 QARRTAPEGPNQQS
+245 R

-264 DFTKN
+264 DFNKN

-299 PDSKGFHS
+299 PGSKGLQS

-318 NETKY
+318 NETQY
-323 SEFQTTTKE
+323 SQFQTTTKE
-332 FGHNPFRSVGLINS
+332 FGNNPFRSVGLINS
-346 QSNNGAMN
+346 QINNGAMN

-431 LAGTTWLNNQSA
+431 LAGTTWLNSQFV
-443 NLKITNSAYSAKINN
+443 NLKTTTSIYNAKINN

-496 AKLAFRRLYSVYFNY
+496 AKLAYRRLYSVYFNY

>member
-14 LLAEDDGVFMSVGYQ
+14 LLAEDDGAYMSVGYQ

-64 QTASSTNSS
+64 QTASNTDSS
-73 TAQAVDNLKESASR
+73 TAQAIDNLKESASR

-102 LSSAVAMWQV
+102 LSSAVGMWQV
-112 IASNLANNSLPT
+112 IASNLANNSLST
-124 DKYNEIN
+124 SEYGKIN
-131 TISQS
+131 AISQL
-136 LQNTLENKNTA
+136 LQNTLENKN
-147 NNNITI
+147 NELTI
-153 ENDYEQL
+153 GNDYEHL
-160 LTQASTIISTL
+160 LTQASTIINTL

-192 NACNIFGSTFS
+192 NACNIFGSTFN
-203 AINSMINSAKKAA
+203 AITSMIDSAKKAA
-216 EQARRTAPEGPNQ
+216 AEARRTAPEGPNQ
-229 QSAFNSMINS
+229 QN
-239 AKKAAE
+239 
-245 QARRTAPEGPNQQS
+245 
-259 AFTDA
+259 AFTNA
-264 DFTKN
+264 DFNKN
-269 LNQVSSVIN
+269 LDQVSSVIN

-287 NLATIYNTLQKT
+287 NLETIYNTIQKT
-299 PDSKGFHS
+299 PNSKGFQS

-318 NETKY
+318 NETQY
-323 SEFQTTTKE
+323 SQFQTTTKE

-375 YYAFFDY
+375 YYGFFDY
-382 NHAYIKSNFFN
+382 NYAYIKSNFFN

-401 GAGSDLLLNF
+401 GAGSDFLLNF
-411 INGGSDKNRKVSFG
+411 INGGSDRNRKVSFG

-443 NLKITNSAYSAKINN
+443 NLKITNSAYSDKINN

-472 GIHHGVELG
+472 GIHHGIELG

>member
-14 LLAEDDGVFMSVGYQ
+14 LFAEDDGVFMSVGYQ
-29 IGEAAQMVKNTGE
+29 IGEAVQQVKNTGE

-64 QTASSTNSS
+64 QTATNTNSS
-73 TAQAVDNLKESASR
+73 TTQAIDNLKESANR
-87 LKTTPNTANQAVSSA
+87 LKTTPNSANQAVSSA

-112 IASNLANNSLPT
+112 IASNLASGTLPT
-124 DKYNEIN
+124 DKYNQIN
-131 TISQS
+131 AISQL
-136 LQNTLENKNTA
+136 LQNTLENKN
-147 NNNITI
+147 NDLKI
-153 ENDYEQL
+153 ENDYEHL

-192 NACNIFGSTFS
+192 NACTIFGSTFS

-216 EQARRTAPEGPNQ
+216 ADARRTSPESLNQ
-229 QSAFNSMINS
+229 
-239 AKKAAE
+239 
-245 QARRTAPEGPNQQS
+245 PS
-259 AFTDA
+259 AFTNA
-264 DFTKN
+264 DFNKN
-269 LNQVSSVIN
+269 LNQVSGVIN
-278 DTISYLKGD
+278 NTISYLKGD

-299 PDSKGFHS
+299 PDSKGFQS

-318 NETKY
+318 NETQY
-323 SEFQTTTKE
+323 SQFQTTTKE

-375 YYAFFDY
+375 YYGFFDY

-472 GIHHGVELG
+472 GIHHGIELG

-496 AKLAFRRLYSVYFNY
+496 AKLAYRRLYSLYLNY

>member
-6 LLSLMASS
+6 LLSLMVSS

-29 IGEAAQMVKNTGE
+29 IGEAVQQVKNTGE

-64 QTASSTNSS
+64 QTASNTNSS
-73 TAQAVDNLKESASR
+73 TAQAIDNLKESANR
-87 LKTTPNTANQAVSSA
+87 LKTTPNSANQAVSSA

-112 IASNLANNSLPT
+112 IASNLANGTLPT
-124 DKYNEIN
+124 DKYNQIN
-131 TISQS
+131 ATSQL
-136 LQNTLENKNTA
+136 LQNTLKNKN
-147 NNNITI
+147 NDLTI
-153 ENDYEQL
+153 ANDYEQL

-184 PWGINASG
+184 PWGINANG
-192 NACNIFGSTFS
+192 NACNIFGNTFN
-203 AINSMINSAKKAA
+203 AITSMIDSAKKAA
-216 EQARRTAPEGPNQ
+216 AESRRTNDPS
-229 QSAFNSMINS
+229 QS
-239 AKKAAE
+239 
-245 QARRTAPEGPNQQS
+245 TNQQS
-259 AFTDA
+259 AFTNA
-264 DFTKN
+264 DFNKN

-278 DTISYLKGD
+278 DTISYLKGE

-299 PDSKGFHS
+299 PGSKGFQS

-318 NETKY
+318 NETQY
-323 SEFQTTTKE
+323 SQFQTTTKE

-411 INGGSDKNRKVSFG
+411 INGGSDKNRKISFG

-431 LAGTTWLNNQSA
+431 LAGTTWLNSQFV
-443 NLKITNSAYSAKINN
+443 NLKTTTSIYNAKINN

>member
-64 QTASSTNSS
+64 QTASNTDSS
-73 TAQAVDNLKESASR
+73 TAQAIDNLKESASR

-112 IASNLANNSLPT
+112 VASNLANGTLPT
-124 DKYNEIN
+124 SEYEKIN

-136 LQNTLENKNTA
+136 LQNTLNKN
-147 NNNITI
+147 NDLTI
-153 ENDYEQL
+153 GNDYDQL

-171 QSQCPGIDGGNGK
+171 QSQCPSVDGGNGK

-192 NACNIFGSTFS
+192 NACNIFGNTFN
-203 AINSMINSAKKAA
+203 AINSMIDSAKKAA
-216 EQARRTAPEGPNQ
+216 AQSRRTDPENPNQ
-229 QSAFNSMINS
+229 QSALIN
-239 AKKAAE
+239 
-245 QARRTAPEGPNQQS
+245 
-259 AFTDA
+259 A

-278 DTISYLKGD
+278 DTISYLKGE
-287 NLATIYNTLQKT
+287 NLETIYNTLQKT
-299 PDSKGFHS
+299 PGSKGFQS

-318 NETKY
+318 NETQY

-332 FGHNPFRSVGLINS
+332 FGNNPFRSVGLINS

-411 INGGSDKNRKVSFG
+411 INGGSDKNRKISFG

-431 LAGTTWLNNQSA
+431 LAGTTWLNSQFV
-443 NLKITNSAYSAKINN
+443 NLKTTTSIYNAKINN